1 MQGEKQGMTS
11 SRLDMNGPP
20 PSLWR
25 RRLTVALILF
35 AIVSFNILNII
46 LTVRLTF
53 CHNRQLQAINNINI
67 KVSAAH
73 FSCDKLFA
81 GDQTVPPREIDA
93 LLRQARTEAGVML
106 ALSGENTLH
115 RFFHTPE
122 FKGSLDNLLKQLDAV
137 TLSTQNRLSALAAG
151 KAPRNSAEVIAR
163 DFSQANQAI
172 GKADALLWRAIH
184 SEQGF
189 FLKVQILL
197 AVLSVNLA
205 LLTIYFLYR
214 YDRIR
219 KRSLD
224 ARADQRNQ
232 EQFLAQFSRFCR
244 DTAAIEPVYEMVTS
258 WLSGHLGIA
267 RVSVW
272 RFTEG
277 GATLSCRCLYDSET
291 GQFLPNGGNLSCEEI
306 PRYSAALKRDEPIV
320 AEKAQQ
326 HPATAELTE
335 HYLLPL
341 DIRSILDLPLK
352 LNGEIAGVLCLEAR
366 KTERRWEPREIALC
380 MGVAAQVSMAMDRTW
395 ERESL
400 EKEQA
405 VYAAR
410 LEGEVKDRAT
420 ALAAATESLQENE
433 SRLQLIFN
441 KAPFGAALVDLYG
454 HFLQI
459 NEEFCRFTGYTE
471 AELATVNYLRLVLAE
486 SKADYEEN
494 FSRLLAGE
502 ISKFKADNLYLH
514 KEGGAV
520 WGRTTIRLLRD
531 DSGNAL
537 YFLVL
542 VENISE
548 RKHYEDRLDK
558 LHKAI
563 EQSPVSIVITDSSG
577 KIEYANP
584 FFCSLTGYELA
595 EVVGQNPRVL
605 KSDMHDQAFYQH
617 LWQTITAGKTWQS
630 EICSRK
636 KDGTLFW
643 EHALIAPVT
652 DKNGKIVSF
661 IAVKEDI
668 SARKQLADDL
678 RERSEMI
685 SSIAIAALSAIIM
698 IDNRGL
704 ISFWNKAAEEIFGWT
719 REEVLGRDLHQIVVR
734 EEFRQQFLANFEH
747 FRQSG
752 TGAAIGRQV
761 ELTGIRKNGE
771 EFPVEISLSA
781 VRIKGEWHAV
791 GIVNDISERKT
802 AQESILIAKDEAEAA
817 NRAKSDFLA
826 RMSHEIRTP
835 MNAIIGLS
843 DLALEMESSPKLQD
857 YLGKIAS
864 SGKNLLCIIN
874 DILDFSKIEAKKLR
888 IEPHPFSLEKILA
901 DLASVTT
908 IKAAEKG
915 LEFMFSVAP
924 DVPDRLVGDSIR
936 LGQVLINLT
945 ANAIKFTTTGEV
957 ILDIALR
964 ERSGESLT
972 LRFSVRDTGL
982 GLTEEQIGNLF
993 TPFSQADG
1001 SISRN
1006 YGGTGL
1012 GLAISKRLVDLMGG
1026 DLEVQSRPG
1035 RGSTFS
1041 FTAVLVAQPR
1051 LPEPVHSRVDLR
1063 GLRVLVV
1070 EDHPA
1075 SREILHK
1082 ALESFSFL
1090 VTAVDSGENGIEEF
1104 SGAANTE
1111 HPFDLLLLD
1120 YRLSGISGDIVA
1132 RAVREMQPKGGQPK
1146 ILLLT
1151 SVGAWKIVEQCLEA
1165 GCDSVMDKP
1174 VSRSGLFAAIT
1185 RLFGKDNSACDALP
1199 EKEAL
1204 HRRIAGARVLV
1215 VEDNE
1220 INQQVAAEIL
1230 QRAGI
1235 LVDLA
1240 ENGEKAVEAVLNTEY
1255 DLVLMDIQMPGMDG
1269 LEATRVIRASG
1280 IQRLTALPIV
1290 AMTANA
1296 IKGDEALSLAAGMN
1310 DHITKP
1316 IDPKVLFAVLG
1327 KWLPQ
1332 NAQPAAA
1339 AEVRETSPVGPEDLP
1354 SRIPGID
1361 LELALQRLGSGELCK
1376 AVLRQ
1381 FVEHYTGGAD
1391 SILAQIRNRQWDE
1404 ACKALHSLKG
1414 VAGAICAQ
1422 ELYAVTV
1429 DLEKTC
1435 KEQQAPLELLAA
1447 FKKGHDTLIENLQP
1461 LRASASTPTLSLQP
1475 PGQGPESLRL
1485 RKMLV
1490 SMLPD
1495 IEAHRPIKCGAHLA
1509 ELKKLTWPAERQVE
1523 METLIT
1529 AVENYQFKQ
1538 AGQLAGQLIKLFD
1551 AEGEQ

>member
-1 MQGEKQGMTS
+1 MTS
-11 SRLDMNGPP
+11 SRLDMNGSP

-35 AIVSFNILNII
+35 AIVSFNILNIL

-67 KVSAAH
+67 TVSAAH
-73 FSCDKLFA
+73 FSCDKLFS
-81 GDQTVPPREIDA
+81 GDHTVPPREVDA

-106 ALSGENTLH
+106 ALSGANTLH

-122 FKGSLDNLLKQLDAV
+122 FKGSLDNLVKQLDAV
-137 TLSTQNRLSALAAG
+137 TLSTQDRLLALAAG
-151 KAPRNSAEVIAR
+151 KAPLDSAEVIAR
-163 DFSQANQAI
+163 DFSQANQVI
-172 GKADALLWRAIH
+172 GKADALLWQAIH

-197 AVLSVNLA
+197 AILSVNLA

-219 KRSLD
+219 KRSLET
-224 ARADQRNQ
+224 RADQRNQ

-244 DTAAIEPVYEMVTS
+244 DTAAVEPVYEMVTS

-272 RFTEG
+272 RFAEG
-277 GATLSCRCLYDSET
+277 GATLSCRCLHDSET
-291 GQFLPNGGNLSCEEI
+291 GQFLSNGGNLSCAEI
-306 PRYSAALKRDEPIV
+306 PHYSAALKRDEPIV
-320 AEKAQQ
+320 AEEAQQ

-335 HYLLPL
+335 RYLLPH

-366 KTERRWEPREIALC
+366 ETRRWEPREIALC
-380 MGVAAQVSMAMDRTW
+380 LGVAAQVSMAMDRTW

-420 ALAAATESLQENE
+420 ALAAATESLQKNE

-459 NEEFCRFTGYTE
+459 NEEFCRFTGYAE
-471 AELATVNYLRLVLAE
+471 AELAAVNYLRLVHAE
-486 SKADYEEN
+486 STADYEEN

-502 ISKFKADNLYLH
+502 ISKFRADNLYLQ
-514 KEGGAV
+514 KEGGSI

-563 EQSPVSIVITDSSG
+563 EQSPLSIVITDSSG
-577 KIEYANP
+577 NIEYANP

-595 EVVGQNPRVL
+595 EVVGKNPRVL
-605 KSDMHDQAFYQH
+605 KSDMHDQAFYQG

-636 KDGTLFW
+636 KDGALFW

-652 DKNGKIVSF
+652 DKNGKIASF

-668 SARKQLADDL
+668 SARKQLADEL

-685 SSIAIAALSAIIM
+685 TSIATAALSAIIM

-719 REEVLGRDLHQIVVR
+719 REEVLGRDLHRIVVR
-734 EEFRQQFLANFEH
+734 EEFRQQFLANFDH

-781 VRIKGEWHAV
+781 ARIKGEWHAV

-874 DILDFSKIEAKKLR
+874 DILDFSKIEAKKLK

-924 DVPDRLVGDSIR
+924 DVPDRLVGDSVR

-945 ANAIKFTTTGEV
+945 SNAIKFTSTGEV
-957 ILDIALR
+957 ILDIALQ
-964 ERSGESLT
+964 EQGGESLT

-982 GLTEEQIGNLF
+982 GLTGEQIENLF
-993 TPFSQADG
+993 TPFNQADG

-1026 DLEVQSRPG
+1026 DIEVQSHPG
-1035 RGSTFS
+1035 QGSIFS
-1041 FTAVLVAQPR
+1041 FTAVLVAQTR
-1051 LPEPVHSRVDLR
+1051 LPEPVHSKVDLR

-1075 SREILHK
+1075 TREILHK
-1082 ALESFSFL
+1082 ALESFSCL
-1090 VTAVDSGENGIEEF
+1090 VTAVDSGEKGIEAF
-1104 SGAANTE
+1104 QGAANTE
-1111 HPFDLLLLD
+1111 HSFDLLLLD

-1132 RAVREMQPKGGQPK
+1132 RAVREMQPRDGQPK

-1151 SVGAWKIVEQCLEA
+1151 SVGAWKIVERCLEA

-1174 VSRSGLFAAIT
+1174 VSRSGLFDAIT
-1185 RLFGKDNSACDALP
+1185 SLFDKDHSACDALP
-1199 EKEAL
+1199 EKNAL

-1230 QRAGI
+1230 QRAGV

-1240 ENGEKAVEAVLNTEY
+1240 ENGEEAVEAVLNTEY

-1280 IQRLTALPIV
+1280 IQHLTALPIV

-1339 AEVRETSPVGPEDLP
+1339 ATAQETSPVGPEDLP
-1354 SRIPGID
+1354 QRIPGID
-1361 LELALQRLGSGELCK
+1361 LELALKRLGSTELCK
-1376 AVLRQ
+1376 AVLHQ

-1435 KEQQAPLELLAA
+1435 KEEQAPLELLAA

-1461 LRASASTPTLSLQP
+1461 FRAPASAPTLSVQP

-1495 IEAHRPIKCGAHLA
+1495 IEAHRPVKCGAHLA
-1509 ELKKLTWPAERQVE
+1509 ELKKITWPAERQVE

-1538 AGQLAGQLIKLFD
+1538 AGQLAEQLIKLFD
-1551 AEGEQ
+1551 PEDKQ